1 MSTIQGAP
9 VTRESRCM
17 SRVTWGVMFGVSHGT
32 PTRPDPTRPIK
43 YSRGYVCMHR
53 WVPNARVADDAMRGA
68 TR

>member
-17 SRVTWGVMFGVSHGT
+17 SRVTWGVTFGVSHGT

-43 YSRGYVCMHR
+43 YLRLR
-53 WVPNARVADDAMRGA
+53 ER
-68 TR
+68 